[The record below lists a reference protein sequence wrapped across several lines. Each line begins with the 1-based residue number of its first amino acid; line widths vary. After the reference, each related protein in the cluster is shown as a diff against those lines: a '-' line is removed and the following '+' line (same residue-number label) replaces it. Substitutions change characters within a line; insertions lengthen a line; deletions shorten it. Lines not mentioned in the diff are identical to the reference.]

1 MKRCLA
7 LLLFLAVAFVPEVAL
22 AGRRVA
28 LLIGNS
34 DYAKVARLANPGRDV
49 GLLKE
54 TLQKAGFDAVD
65 TVVDADRAGMIAA
78 LRRFQASASNADI
91 AVVYFSGHGIEIGGE
106 NYLVPIDAHLIS
118 DRDVQDETLALSR
131 VVEATDGAGQLK
143 LVILDAC
150 RNNPFLAK
158 MSRTRGTRSV
168 GKGLARVE
176 PEGDNVLV
184 AYAAREG
191 SVALDGNGINS
202 PYAQAL
208 ARYLTRPGLDIRL
221 ALGKVRD
228 DVLSATDRQQT
239 PFFNGS
245 LGGDVITLAP
255 ATGGQVAMVPPAE
268 PPPPVEPPPRKQTK
282 FTPQVVPP
290 SLFQNGGAASGAMLR
305 MSDPR
310 IWQVVKDVD
319 MPEVIEEFRDR
330 FRDSRDAGEAE
341 ERLKQLLGVSELD
354 PLPPPAGERIP
365 APETECDRIGA
376 APLDPDTVMRRTR
389 TASPKEIVAA
399 CEAALKQYPRE
410 RRFMHQLGDAL
421 ADAGQND
428 KALAMNLRAGIAGS
442 QGGWISSGRLF
453 KARAGGASNPDGNS
467 SISLTMAW
475 QQPLGSFFFK
485 RGFVEPFERMRG
497 KAGVTRE
504 LSKAAASGDQAANVW
519 IGYMYLFGFNVPKD
533 YAKGMAALDKARL
546 SRPED
551 TGIHLALMLKTG
563 YGVRQDV
570 KDALEEFGKAQKAD
584 NSYATYQLALM
595 YLDGLGV
602 PQNYAA
608 AARMMGDAAVGGD
621 PRSVDDILANFAKWP
636 REYRVVLQQELLKRN
651 LIEGKADGEL
661 APGMTE
667 DLRKLAPMPTAPMA
681 ATP

>member
-1 MKRCLA
+1 MTRCLA
-7 LLLFLAVAFVPEVAL
+7 LLLFLALALVPEVAL

-34 DYAKVARLANPGRDV
+34 DYAKVPRLANPGRDV

-54 TLQKAGFDAVD
+54 TLTKAGFDAVD
-65 TVVDADRAGMIAA
+65 TVIDADRSGMIAA
-78 LRRFQASASNADI
+78 LRRFQAGASGADI

-106 NYLVPIDAHLIS
+106 NYLVPTDAHLTS

-131 VVEATDGAGQLK
+131 VLESTDGAGQLK

-150 RNNPFLAK
+150 RNNPFLAR
-158 MSRTRGTRSV
+158 MARTRGTRSV

-176 PEGDNVLV
+176 PEGDNILV

-191 SVALDGNGINS
+191 SVALDGDGINS

-208 ARYLTRPGLDIRL
+208 ARYLTKPGLDIRL

-228 DVLSATDRQQT
+228 DVLNATDRQQT

-255 ATGGQVAMVPPAE
+255 AAGGQDATPE
-268 PPPPVEPPPRKQTK
+268 PDIRERKQAKLTPPVI
-282 FTPQVVPP
+282 PQPGP
-290 SLFQNGGAASGAMLR
+290 ADDGDEGGVFKR
-305 MSDPR
+305 QPDPR
-310 IWQVVKDVD
+310 IWRVIENVD
-319 MPEVIEEFRDR
+319 MPEVIAEFRDR
-330 FRDSRDAGEAE
+330 YRGSRDASEAE
-341 ERLKQLLGVSELD
+341 DKLRQLLGVSELD
-354 PLPPPAGERIP
+354 PLPPPAGRRVP

-376 APLDPDTVMRRTR
+376 IALDPDTVARRSR
-389 TASPKEIVAA
+389 SASPKEIVSA

-410 RRFMHQLGDAL
+410 RRFMLQLGDAL
-421 ADAGQND
+421 VDAGQKD

-442 QGGWISSGRLF
+442 QGGWINAGRLF
-453 KARAGGASNPDGNS
+453 QAAGPSGAGNAS
-467 SISLTMAW
+467 TAFTMVW

-497 KAGVTRE
+497 KAGLTRE
-504 LSKAAASGDQAANVW
+504 LSKAAAAGDQAANVW
-519 IGYMYLFGFNVPKD
+519 IGYMYLYGFNVPKD

-546 SRPED
+546 ARPDD
-551 TGIHLALMLKTG
+551 TALHLALMLKTG

-570 KDALEEFGKAQKAD
+570 KDALEEFGKAQKAG

-608 AARMMGDAAVGGD
+608 AARMMADAAVGGD
-621 PRSVDDILANFAKWP
+621 PRSVDDILSSFGRWP
-636 REYRVVLQQELLKRN
+636 REYRVVLQQELLKRA
-651 LIEGKADGEL
+651 LVQGKADGEL
-661 APGMTE
+661 SAVMAE
-667 DLRKLAPMPTAPMA
+667 DLRKLAPASTAPVA
-681 ATP
+681 AGP